1 MKPKKWYKDKSRK
14 EIAGVIAGLY
24 DYFDLYENYG
34 WKLENVRLVVIFL
47 AIITNLP
54 FLTAY
59 IVLAILFPNFKLKL
73 ATHKKFTRRLVVQAF
88 FRVIINPIF
97 DKSDFFQS
105 RFLGSFW

>member
-1 MKPKKWYKDKSRK
+1 MGKTAEKST
-14 EIAGVIAGLY
+14 V
-24 DYFDLYENYG
+24 
-34 WKLENVRLVVIFL
+34 
-47 AIITNLP
+47 
-54 FLTAY
+54 
-59 IVLAILFPNFKLKL
+59 PNFKLKL

>member
-1 MKPKKWYKDKSRK
+1 MFLSFLLNYEEKYLF
-14 EIAGVIAGLY
+14 GLA
-24 DYFDLYENYG
+24 D
-34 WKLENVRLVVIFL
+34 
-47 AIITNLP
+47 
-54 FLTAY
+54 
-59 IVLAILFPNFKLKL
+59 FPNFKLKL